1 MLKINLKEIVKA
13 PDDWSEIFD
22 YREDLDKLKDA
33 LKGIE
38 AEKVILIGNGG
49 SITSYDAIYDAVEP
63 EIPSATVWTM
73 EPDYLA
79 KVKKEFPKD
88 GTVVIA
94 VSKSGKT
101 LGLIEALLFFI
112 DYEIICVTESKPSPL
127 YDMAEKMDWKIIP
140 HPVVGGRYSA
150 GTSCC
155 MVPSHLAKIEIKD
168 IQDGIIA
175 GYELKDEAYSLA
187 KYYFDLEEKGYDEVY
202 LAIYSN
208 RLRGFQNLIVQ
219 LMHESVC
226 KDGKGQTFYAFFGP
240 EAQHHTNQ
248 RFLGGKKN
256 VIGTFITVTKPEND
270 LKIEVSDELKNIEY
284 KGSKL
289 DLLDGLPYQKAL
301 EAEYIGTKEDADA
314 KGVPNLTIELD
325 SISTKSVAELISFWH
340 LTAFYS
346 SNLRGVNPFDQPA
359 VEDSKNI
366 TLEVIKKLKL

>member
-1 MLKINLKEIVKA
+1 M
-13 PDDWSEIFD
+13 
-22 YREDLDKLKDA
+22 
-33 LKGIE
+33 
-38 AEKVILIGNGG
+38 
-49 SITSYDAIYDAVEP
+49 
-63 EIPSATVWTM
+63 
-73 EPDYLA
+73 
-79 KVKKEFPKD
+79 
-88 GTVVIA
+88 
-94 VSKSGKT
+94 
-101 LGLIEALLFFI
+101 
-112 DYEIICVTESKPSPL
+112 
-127 YDMAEKMDWKIIP
+127 
-140 HPVVGGRYSA
+140 
-150 GTSCC
+150 
-155 MVPSHLAKIEIKD
+155 
-168 IQDGIIA
+168 
-175 GYELKDEAYSLA
+175 
-187 KYYFDLEEKGYDEVY
+187 
-202 LAIYSN
+202 
-208 RLRGFQNLIVQ
+208 IVQ

-289 DLLDGLPYQKAL
+289 DLLNGLPYQKAL

-346 SNLRGVNPFDQPA
+346 SNLRGVNPFDQPT